1 MTNLKTEEGNM
12 KQAYTVPELAVA
24 IGVSETHIWN
34 AIRRNEIKT
43 FTLGRRRLISGSE
56 LKRIMEEPE

>member
-1 MTNLKTEEGNM
+1 MNNTNI
-12 KQAYTVPELAVA
+12 KQAYSVPELAEA
-24 IGVSETHIWN
+24 IGVSVTHIWN

-56 LKRIMEEPE
+56 LKRIMEEAE

>member
-1 MTNLKTEEGNM
+1 MTTQKE
-12 KQAYTVPELAVA
+12 AYSVPELATA
-24 IGVSETHIWN
+24 LGVSVTHIWN

-56 LKRIMEEPE
+56 LKRIMEESE

>member
-1 MTNLKTEEGNM
+1 MNNTNI
-12 KQAYTVPELAVA
+12 KQAYSVPELAEA

-56 LKRIMEEPE
+56 LKRLMEEAE

>member
-1 MTNLKTEEGNM
+1 MNNTNI
-12 KQAYTVPELAVA
+12 KQAYSVPELAEA
-24 IGVSETHIWN
+24 IGVSVTHIWN

-56 LKRIMEEPE
+56 LKRIMEESE

>member
-1 MTNLKTEEGNM
+1 MNNTNI
-12 KQAYTVPELAVA
+12 KQAYSVPELAEA

-56 LKRIMEEPE
+56 LKRIMEEAE